1 MCMCAVY
8 DTVGHDSLVC
18 AHALTCMC
26 ECVSTKPETMS
37 AKHSV
42 SPVSSELSAFIVC
55 RMEFFGGGGG
65 GGGGPPPP
73 PPRAQH
79 MVCAVASEH

>member
-1 MCMCAVY
+1 MFACACVLCMTLLIL
-8 DTVGHDSLVC
+8 TVGHDSLVC

-55 RMEFFGGGGG
+55 RMEFFGGGGC
-65 GGGGPPPP
+65 P
-73 PPRAQH
+73 
-79 MVCAVASEH
+79 EHGLCCS